1 VSFVEL
7 MVAIVILAFG
17 VLGLA
22 STSDGAQRAMIRGRL
37 RAEAVARAAVTID
50 SLRSQA
56 CRVGASASGSDRGQ
70 SWTVSARGVT
80 RVITDSVQANGR
92 RFVVEGAVICP

>member
-1 VSFVEL
+1 

-37 RAEAVARAAVTID
+37 RAEAVARAAVTLD

-56 CRVGASASGSDRGQ
+56 CRIGGSAGGSDRGQ

-80 RVITDSVQANGR
+80 RVIIDSVQANDR
-92 RFVVEGAVICP
+92 RFVAEGAVICP